1 MLLLRYICNMQKYR
15 TIISY
20 KSYFE
25 DFVSQQ
31 RPKVIKKI
39 FQTLRII
46 EQIERIPSTYLKYIE
61 GTDGLFEIRIMFG
74 SDIFRIFCFFDEGKL
89 IVLLSGFQKK
99 TQKTPSE
106 EIKRAERL
114 KNEYFNEKKFGGSRM
129 KNIKTLSELEDKY
142 IGKKGTPERTAYEK
156 ELADLMIGYQVK
168 NARIKLDLT
177 QEELAERIHKKR
189 SFISRVEN
197 DGSNLTIKTLREIVE
212 KGLGGKLNIEL
223 NI

>member
-31 RPKVIKKI
+31 RSKVIKKI

-114 KNEYFNEKKFGGSRM
+114 KNEYFNEK
-129 KNIKTLSELEDKY
+129 NLED
-142 IGKKGTPERTAYEK
+142 
-156 ELADLMIGYQVK
+156 
-168 NARIKLDLT
+168 
-177 QEELAERIHKKR
+177 QE
-189 SFISRVEN
+189 
-197 DGSNLTIKTLREIVE
+197 
-212 KGLGGKLNIEL
+212 
-223 NI
+223 